1 MRARYIKELYYG
13 PTIEFTPSGHVDM
26 DVFDESDNREK
37 EVLADFYDEEIE
49 KLCKP
54 IIESHISKLQKDDD
68 TVNELLIEKTDY
80 KKIGIG
86 FFWKEIVHHESGFYT
101 DDIGWDEETTD
112 IFNKKYDWENN
123 GFLKQ
128 IPKKKDF
135 QKAFSIF
142 VKDDFDCFINNRYDG
157 VSFTEYLDDFFEVIL
172 KASILYHE
180 LYYETYGYLDW
191 LKGEKARGW
200 D

>member
-1 MRARYIKELYYG
+1 MRARYIKELYLG

-112 IFNKKYDWENN
+112 IFNKKYDWEND

-142 VKDDFDCFINNRYDG
+142 GHINDVVKKSTSMLLNPENASNDTMNRKIKQYM
-157 VSFTEYLDDFFEVIL
+157 IR
-172 KASILYHE
+172 A
-180 LYYETYGYLDW
+180 
-191 LKGEKARGW
+191 
-200 D
+200 